1 MHQPERGRAGKK
13 LDADEDAWVDPVTA
27 DHYVSIYVDPNLY
40 GDLKAEDGHLVPLI
54 QLVHLEQFWERKPLI
69 PAAHAVLKALKERP
83 DVRLYITRLRM
94 YARRIDVNVVYGVQ
108 GSREPNGTGTEGFL
122 RAVYRIWHQSLEGGR
137 RLVESS
143 CIDGGQVAVHLDDA
157 VALYGDR
164 FEWLKEQEQLSGPAV
179 RPGGGAEILRGSR
192 VVQPIGSSWPH
203 VKGADWTDAELQ
215 ALREMRQAGMTDVEI
230 AKAAGCSRQ
239 IIGEQIGSRKAN
251 RKAAADVA
259 VLHQLT
265 LASSR

>member
-1 MHQPERGRAGKK
+1 M
-13 LDADEDAWVDPVTA
+13 DPVTA

-69 PAAHAVLKALKERP
+69 PAAHAVLKALKERS

-94 YARRIDVNVVYGVQ
+94 YARKIDVNGVYGVQ

-122 RAVYRIWHQSLEGGR
+122 RAVYRIWCQSLEGGA

-143 CIDGGQVAVHLDDA
+143 CIEQGQVAVHLDDA

-164 FEWLKEQEQLSGPAV
+164 FEWLKEQQQLSDPAA
-179 RPGGGAEILRGSR
+179 PSEGGTECLKDSR
-192 VVQPIGSSWPH
+192 VVLPIGSCWPH
-203 VKGADWTDAELQ
+203 VKDAKWTAAELQ
-215 ALREMRQAGMTDVEI
+215 ALREMRQAGMTDVDI
-230 AKAAGCSRQ
+230 AKAVGCSRQ

-251 RKAAADVA
+251 KKADADLA
-259 VLHQLT
+259 VLRQLT
-265 LASSR
+265 AASSR